1 MVSITTM
8 FETKKYHVH
17 NVHSKAVLARELR
30 EFSGYVFLTL
40 GISNRHCTMIRIVD
54 VADKQEN
61 MYLLTLFYLLLP
73 RMQRHMRPKSSE
85 VPGYHDQSFLES
97 VVSVFRRI

>member
-54 VADKQEN
+54 VTDKQEN
-61 MYLLTLFYLLLP
+61 ICLYVQHVLVDSILP
-73 RMQRHMRPKSSE
+73 ITTADAKAHE
-85 VPGYHDQSFLES
+85 A
-97 VVSVFRRI
+97 